1 MWRGWIYLRGLR
13 RHNEALMTVGNGAPG
28 FVGRP
33 FDRSCREYGLRN
45 ETRTGRGPDVDN
57 PVVVNPRALDLEIE
71 SLDGADCL
79 TADTR
84 RRGIEHGI
92 IDPVG
97 IHRGQPRMRVVDAWG
112 DLTPDLGLRT
122 AILRQCTGWGQR
134 TGGPYLSFDHPAF
147 FPVSLHRNVRN

>member
-71 SLDGADCL
+71 SLNGADCL
-79 TADTR
+79 TADAC

-97 IHRGQPRMRVVDAWG
+97 IHRGQPRMRIVDA
-112 DLTPDLGLRT
+112 LG
-122 AILRQCTGWGQR
+122 ISRQIAMPR
-134 TGGPYLSFDHPAF
+134 YHLSKRAWARKS
-147 FPVSLHRNVRN
+147 VSLKNATVFSLGYSL